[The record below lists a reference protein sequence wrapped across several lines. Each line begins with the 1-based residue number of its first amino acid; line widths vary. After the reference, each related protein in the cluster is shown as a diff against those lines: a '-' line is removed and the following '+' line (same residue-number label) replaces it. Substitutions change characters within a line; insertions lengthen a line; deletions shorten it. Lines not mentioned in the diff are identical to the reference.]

1 MSSNHYSV
9 DEEFEV
15 TIAVKVKL
23 KTITNYHQMS
33 EEIIYECASNI
44 KENMTQ
50 HLKDKITTE
59 FYQEDLSCMCDG
71 CNFEVR

>member
-1 MSSNHYSV
+1 MSSNNYSV

-33 EEIIYECASNI
+33 EDILDECVSDI

-50 HLKDKITTE
+50 HLKDKITNE

>member
-9 DEEFEV
+9 DEDFEV
-15 TIAVKVKL
+15 TISVKVKL

-33 EEIIYECASNI
+33 EYRLSECVSDI

-50 HLKDKITTE
+50 HLKDKITNE
-59 FYQEDLSCMCDG
+59 FYQEELSDMCDG